1 MPLRRR
7 DLQLLLALVGVA
19 IAGYLTYTGFRH
31 VDPICTSG
39 SCHTVQQSQYAK
51 VGGVPIASFG
61 LAMYLG
67 IVALLVARRSERWR
81 DVPLLAAWTFA
92 LALGG
97 VLYSAYLT
105 YLELHV
111 IDAICT
117 WCVGSASVVTLICLL
132 SAPDVRRAGAGGPR

>member
-7 DLQLLLALVGVA
+7 DLLLVLALAGA
-19 IAGYLTYTGFRH
+19 GIAAYLTYTGFRQ
-31 VDPICTSG
+31 VEPVCAFG
-39 SCHTVQQSQYAK
+39 NCQTVQQSRYAK
-51 VGGVPIASFG
+51 VGGVPVAAFG

-67 IVALLVARRSERWR
+67 IAALLVARRSERWR

-105 YLELHV
+105 YIELRV

-117 WCVGSASVVTLICLL
+117 WCVISAVVVTLICLL
-132 SAPDVRRAGAGGPR
+132 SAPDLRRTAAGERR